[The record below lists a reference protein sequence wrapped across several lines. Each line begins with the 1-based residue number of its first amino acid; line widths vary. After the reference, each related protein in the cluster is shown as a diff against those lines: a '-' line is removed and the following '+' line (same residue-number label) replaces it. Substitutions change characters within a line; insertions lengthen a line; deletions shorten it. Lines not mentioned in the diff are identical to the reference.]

1 MKIAVLIYGR
11 LNLCSLSYKYII
23 DSLSNYDSV
32 DFFCSSDNSDE
43 SHLHEFITNY
53 KPLDYINDE
62 INTDEHKYMYSFPA
76 APETSVGSN
85 IDKMIRHF
93 INKNRVY
100 NLFLKYIE
108 ANNKHYDIIMYLR
121 TDLKIYDKFDF
132 QYPKN
137 NEIYI
142 PTEYDNRHG
151 VNDHIAYG
159 NQTVM
164 KIYSNLIYNCKTLL
178 SNSLSYVHPET
189 ITTMNLKYNG
199 VTINRFVLKYDI
211 IRV

>member
-11 LNLCSLSYKYII
+11 LNLSSLSYKYII
-23 DSLSNYDSV
+23 DSLNNYDSV

-43 SHLHEFITNY
+43 SHLREFITNY

-62 INTDEHKYMYSFPA
+62 INTDEHKYMYSFSA
-76 APETSVGSN
+76 APETSIDI

-121 TDLKIYDKFDF
+121 ADLKIYDKFDF
-132 QYPKN
+132 EYPKD

-142 PTEYDNRHG
+142 PTGRDHRDG
-151 VNDHIAYG
+151 LNDTIAYG
-159 NQTVM
+159 NQNVM
-164 KIYSNLIYNCKTLL
+164 KIYSDLIYNCKTLL
-178 SNSLSYVHPET
+178 SKQLSYVHPET
-189 ITTMNLKYNG
+189 LTAMNLKYNNL
-199 VTINRFVLKYDI
+199 TINRFVLKYDLI
-211 IRV
+211 KV

>member
-32 DFFCSSDNSDE
+32 DFFCSSDNSHE
-43 SHLHEFITNY
+43 SHLREFITKY
-53 KPLDYINDE
+53 KPMDYINDP
-62 INTDEHKYMYSFPA
+62 INTDEHKYIYDFPRH
-76 APETSVGSN
+76 PSTN
-85 IDKMIRHF
+85 NDNMIRHF

-121 TDLKIYDKFDF
+121 ADLKIYDKFDF
-132 QYPKN
+132 QYPKD

-142 PTEYDNRHG
+142 PIGKNYCDG
-151 VNDHIAYG
+151 INDQVAYG
-159 NQTVM
+159 NQNAM

-178 SNSLSYVHPET
+178 SNKLSYVHPET
-189 ITTMNLKYNG
+189 LTTMNLKYNG
-199 VTINRFVLKYDI
+199 VAINRFVLKYDI
-211 IRV
+211 IRN